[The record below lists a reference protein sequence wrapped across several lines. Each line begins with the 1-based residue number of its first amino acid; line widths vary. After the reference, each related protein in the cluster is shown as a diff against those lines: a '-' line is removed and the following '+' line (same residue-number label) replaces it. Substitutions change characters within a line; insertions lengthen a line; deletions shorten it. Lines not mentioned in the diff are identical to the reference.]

1 MIEWVNLRVTGIGP
15 IDRPKLP
22 ELSSGDGRPERARR
36 KTRAVIFDGRTHD
49 CPVYDRPALRP
60 GDMLA
65 GPAIVEEYGATT
77 VVFSN
82 QRAEVDRFGN
92 LILTPRSR

>member
-1 MIEWVNLRVTGIGP
+1 
-15 IDRPKLP
+15 
-22 ELSSGDGRPERARR
+22 
-36 KTRAVIFDGRTHD
+36 VIFDGRTHD